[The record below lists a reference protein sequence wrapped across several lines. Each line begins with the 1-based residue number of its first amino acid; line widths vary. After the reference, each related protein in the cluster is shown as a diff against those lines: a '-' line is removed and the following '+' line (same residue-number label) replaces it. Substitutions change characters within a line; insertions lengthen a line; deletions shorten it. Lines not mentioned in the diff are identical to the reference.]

1 MSKTTVLP
9 SKITQVVRIY
19 WLLAFSAAI
28 LLTAFQWVVLSIDFI
43 IAWLVAVNIT
53 AMLAYGY
60 DKSIAGSGRTR
71 IPERLLL
78 ALAYAGGSLGALLGM
93 RIFHHK
99 TRKSSFQ
106 LRFWIILIIQ
116 AGLLLVYL
124 FAIKPMIH

>member
-19 WLLAFSAAI
+19 WLLAFSSAI
-28 LLTAFQWVVLSIDFI
+28 LLTAFQWIALSIDFI
-43 IAWLVAVNIT
+43 VAWLVAVNIA
-53 AMLAYGY
+53 AMMAYGY

-78 ALAYAGGSLGALLGM
+78 TLAYAGGSLGALFGM

-124 FAIKPMIH
+124 FAIKPVIH